1 MVFLCEELF
10 REAAGSPGVALVGD
24 VVAVEDAARPVP
36 RDFHVHR
43 FGDSR
48 SWSYKRWM
56 FTTPLAS
63 ISYHRGDAFS
73 NWVLL
78 LRARILTTDPG
89 ERQSLIARARGCP
102 GKPEDL

>member
-10 REAAGSPGVALVGD
+10 REAAGFPGVALVGD

-48 SWSYKRWM
+48 STEISDGSPSQIVEEQTGHGSRGS
-56 FTTPLAS
+56 AS
-63 ISYHRGDAFS
+63 LRGRTGALSF
-73 NWVLL
+73 
-78 LRARILTTDPG
+78 G
-89 ERQSLIARARGCP
+89 
-102 GKPEDL
+102 